1 MGRVV
6 EVVRGRDAG
15 ELAVVIAREASRFV
29 WIADGSKRRVEKP
42 KKKNALHLRNTPILS
57 QEVAA
62 ELANHGKVTNALLR
76 HTLKQAHAALCRSQE
91 ELNEGGD
98 SNGQGRRD

>member
-15 ELAVVIAREASRFV
+15 ELAVVIAKDASRFV
-29 WIADGSKRRVEKP
+29 WIADGSKRRFEKP
-42 KKKNALHLRNTPILS
+42 KKKNVLHLRNTPILS

-62 ELANHGKVTNALLR
+62 GMASHGKVTNALLR
-76 HTLKQAHAALCRSQE
+76 HTLKQAYAALCRSQE

-98 SNGQGRRD
+98 SDGQG